1 MNQSDFH
8 LFGKYDQS
16 IYVSKWI
23 PEDKAP
29 RAVIQLAHGM
39 AEHITRYNDFA
50 EKLVGAGY
58 AVYGNDHRGHG
69 KTAGSLENI
78 GYFADEDGFNVVV
91 EDMKLLTDTINEEHP
106 KLPVFLFGHSMGSLL
121 SRSYIARFGDG
132 LKGVVLSGTTAS
144 TGLLGLVAVLLA
156 KIECKIK
163 GRKVPSKFLDSM
175 VFGAFNKPYKPART
189 DFDWLS
195 RDNEQVDL
203 YVNDPYCGGVFTAGF
218 FLDFFSGLSEMFKT
232 QNTKKI
238 PKELPMY
245 IFSGELD
252 PVGGKKGTMVKKT
265 FEIYKNAG
273 IKDIEIK
280 LYPEARHEM
289 LNEIN
294 KEDVYNDVIQWF
306 NKKLG

>member
-1 MNQSDFH
+1 MSQSDFH
-8 LFGKYDQS
+8 LLGKYDQS

-78 GYFADEDGFNVVV
+78 GYFADKDGFNVVV
-91 EDMKLLTDTINEEHP
+91 EDMKLLTDTINEEYP

-132 LKGVVLSGTTAS
+132 LKGVVLSGTTAN

-163 GRKVPSKFLDSM
+163 GRKVPSKFLDRM

-203 YVNDPYCGGVFTAGF
+203 YVNDPYCGGVFTTGF
-218 FLDFFSGLSEMFKT
+218 FLDFFSGLNEMFKT
-232 QNTKKI
+232 ENTKKI

-252 PVGGKKGTMVKKT
+252 PVGGKQGAMVKKT
-265 FEIYKNAG
+265 FKIYKNAG

-289 LNEIN
+289 LNETN